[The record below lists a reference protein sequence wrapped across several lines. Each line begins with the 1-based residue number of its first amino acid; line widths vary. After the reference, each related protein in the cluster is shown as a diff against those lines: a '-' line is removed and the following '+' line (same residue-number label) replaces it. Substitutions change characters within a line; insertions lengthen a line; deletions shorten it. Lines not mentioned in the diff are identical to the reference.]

1 MGEREETVAL
11 GLDVGRDLGRDL
23 LRLDDLDL
31 GTRSSRHRY
40 ICSVFGS

>member
-11 GLDVGRDLGRDL
+11 GRDLGRDL

-31 GTRSSRHRY
+31 GTRSSRHRS